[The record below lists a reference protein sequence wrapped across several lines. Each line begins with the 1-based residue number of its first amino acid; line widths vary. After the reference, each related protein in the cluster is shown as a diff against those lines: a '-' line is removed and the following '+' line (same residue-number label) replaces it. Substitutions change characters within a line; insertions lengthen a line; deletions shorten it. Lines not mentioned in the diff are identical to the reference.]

1 MLSTIERRQ
10 EIVLLT
16 EKQGKVL
23 VKQLADTFNISTV
36 TIRSDLNELN
46 KRGLIVRS
54 RGGAVP
60 SNRLTKE
67 LSNKEKHRENQGVK
81 MLLAREVSQLINDG
95 DAILLD
101 SGTTTEE
108 VAQCLISKKNL
119 TVMTNGLNIA
129 NKLSRSES
137 CDVFITGGRLRKKSM
152 SFYGARADEKLKYY
166 NFNKV
171 ILGVDGIDIDRGIST
186 HYEPE
191 ANFNRAMCESAETVI
206 VVTDSTKFG
215 KKSLHS
221 IIRLESID
229 ILVTDSGIPKIFI
242 EALKRLN
249 IDLHIVEV
257 TNNSAI

>member
-10 EIVLLT
+10 KIVLLT
-16 EKQGKVL
+16 EKQGNVS
-23 VKQLADTFNISTV
+23 VKQLADTFDISTV

-46 KRGLIVRS
+46 KLGLIVRS

-67 LSNKEKHRENQGVK
+67 LSFKEKHKVNLKTKQ
-81 MLLAREVSQLINDG
+81 MLAKVVVQLINDG
-95 DAILLD
+95 DSIILD

-108 VAQCLISKKNL
+108 VAHCLKSKKNL

-129 NKLSRSES
+129 NELSRSDTCE
-137 CDVFITGGRLRKKSM
+137 VFITEGRLRKKSM
-152 SFYGARADEKLKYY
+152 TFYGAHAEEKFKKY

-171 ILGVDGIDIDRGIST
+171 VLGVDGIDIERGIST

-191 ANFNRAMCESAETVI
+191 AIFNRAMCENAEKII

-215 KKSLHS
+215 KRSLHS
-221 IIRLESID
+221 ILKLASID
-229 ILVTDSGIPKIFI
+229 ILVTDSGIPKVFI
-242 EALKRLN
+242 DEFKRLN
-249 IDLHIVEV
+249 IDVHIV
-257 TNNSAI
+257 NINK

>member
-10 EIVLLT
+10 KIVLLT
-16 EKQGKVL
+16 EEQGNVS
-23 VKQLADTFNISTV
+23 VKHLADTFDISTV
-36 TIRSDLNELN
+36 TIRNDLNELN
-46 KRGLIVRS
+46 KLGLIVRS

-67 LSNKEKHRENQGVK
+67 LSIKEKHKENHKVK
-81 MLLAREVSQLINDG
+81 QMLAKVVAKLINDG
-95 DAILLD
+95 DAIILD

-108 VAQCLISKKNL
+108 VAHSLTSKKNL

-129 NKLSRSES
+129 NELSRSDS

-152 SFYGARADEKLKYY
+152 SFYGAHAEEKLQYY

-191 ANFNRAMCESAETVI
+191 ASFNRAMCENAETVI

-215 KKSLHS
+215 KTSLHS
-221 IIRLESID
+221 ILQLASID
-229 ILVTDSGIPKIFI
+229 ILVTDSNITQAFI
-242 EALKRLN
+242 DEFKRLN
-249 IDLHIVEV
+249 IELHIVDI
-257 TNNSAI
+257 S

>member
-10 EIVLLT
+10 KIVLLT
-16 EKQGKVL
+16 EKQGNAS
-23 VKQLADTFNISTV
+23 VKQLADTFDLSTV

-46 KRGLIVRS
+46 KLGLIVRS

-67 LSNKEKHRENQGVK
+67 LSFKEKHKENHKTKQ
-81 MLLAREVSQLINDG
+81 MLAKVVAQLINDG
-95 DAILLD
+95 DSIILD

-108 VAQCLISKKNL
+108 VAHCLKSKKNL

-129 NKLSRSES
+129 NELSRSDTCE
-137 CDVFITGGRLRKKSM
+137 VFITGGRLRKKSM
-152 SFYGARADEKLKYY
+152 SFYGAHAEEKFKKY

-171 ILGVDGIDIDRGIST
+171 VLGVDGIDIERGIST

-191 ANFNRAMCESAETVI
+191 AIFNRAMCESAEKII

-215 KKSLHS
+215 KRSLHS
-221 IIRLESID
+221 ILKLASID
-229 ILVTDSGIPKIFI
+229 ILVTDGDLPKVFI
-242 EALKRLN
+242 DEFKRLN
-249 IDLHIVEV
+249 IDVHIV
-257 TNNSAI
+257 NINK